1 MKGKL
6 YANNQAKKGI
16 VTEKIKCLKD
26 KDFLKDLVVN
36 AVHAVPIDYTKYRL
50 KYNTEKYD
58 SIRKKISNED
68 LNDSLGYNTSK
79 KNSSD
84 NDLPIISN
92 NPQITNIKGVSNSQK
107 TISTMGN
114 SNGSDNIKQSSIKNE
129 KSDLKISSVFKAEIE
144 NFNLDEID
152 LNFQVKE
159 DGVDVLDLNK
169 LNYLK
174 ENDYIYDNSIKII
187 QFIAEGAQAKVYL
200 GLIEEIEKYVA
211 IKRYTLPKYDKDI
224 IEKITKENEILKNL
238 ENDFIIK
245 YFDIDY
251 TCEGDSE
258 CVSLFI

>member
-6 YANNQAKKGI
+6 YTNNQAKKGKL
-16 VTEKIKCLKD
+16 TEKIKCLKD
-26 KDFLKDLVVN
+26 KDCLKDLVVN

-50 KYNTEKYD
+50 KSNTEKYD
-58 SIRKKISNED
+58 SIQNKISNED
-68 LNDSLGYNTSK
+68 FNDSLVYSK

-92 NPQITNIKGVSNSQK
+92 NPEIINIKGVSNSQK
-107 TISTMGN
+107 TLSTFGN

-129 KSDLKISSVFKAEIE
+129 NADLKISSILKAEIE
-144 NFNLDEID
+144 NFNLDDID

-224 IEKITKENEILKNL
+224 IVKITKENEILKNL